1 LYYINIKS
9 FIQRWTIKRYSLLK
23 QSYWGD
29 HLLYNLFG
37 FIIIF

>member
-23 QSYWGD
+23 QSNWVGD
-29 HLLYNLFG
+29 LLYNLFG
-37 FIIIF
+37 FTIFN